1 MGIQNIF
8 YTNSR
13 IKAFWRISIFI
24 SLLFLAISPLILIN
38 NSYLQFFGAILILI
52 LGLYLNAK
60 YLDKRDFLEYGL
72 VLKKETFTDLLFGIL
87 IGVFAVSLILLIGK
101 VTGVLLVSDFLSIP
115 KLSLL
120 LPFAFKMLLISML
133 EETFFRGYLFI
144 NLYDGFKSK
153 RTSKKITLLIA
164 VVLSSL
170 LFGLAH
176 FSNNNASLLSMA
188 LLTINGVVWC
198 IPFIITKN
206 LGLSIG
212 LHMAWNFTQTQL
224 GFTMSGNKALFS
236 FYEIQNNG
244 SDLLTGGDYGPEA
257 GVLGLIG
264 FIVMLLASL
273 AYLNLKQKK
282 TKTFHNTI
290 HSK

>member
-120 LPFAFKMLLISML
+120 LPFAFKMLLVSML